1 MTPSGLPRGGGERVD
16 AGKALKQAPGPSGGR
31 RHTAPALQ
39 GVDSSSSS
47 AAPPSLFP
55 ILASF
60 TSPVFCHQLGLNSSM
75 KPIGSSSSASPL
87 ASWTD
92 AATAGRARGL
102 DSHRRKWTTFSR
114 GQLLELQRVFAALP
128 YPDISTHERLAWVT
142 HLPEG
147 KIQVWSQNHWAK
159 KIKNRK
165 LEGLNPR
172 PEVTPPHKSSYSL
185 PDTLQQP
192 CEPRRLGQPQPSNST
207 PVCSHSSCP
216 APSLGPGQGWAGA
229 KAAVPRG
236 LAGASE
242 AHPSLKETTPQTSL
256 GSLSDLIY
264 ASAVITNLDHS

>member
-1 MTPSGLPRGGGERVD
+1 M
-16 AGKALKQAPGPSGGR
+16 A
-31 RHTAPALQ
+31 
-39 GVDSSSSS
+39 
-47 AAPPSLFP
+47 
-55 ILASF
+55 
-60 TSPVFCHQLGLNSSM
+60 N
-75 KPIGSSSSASPL
+75 
-87 ASWTD
+87 WTD

-102 DSHRRKWTTFSR
+102 DSHRRKRTTFSR

-128 YPDISTHERLAWVT
+128 YPDISTHERLAQVT
-142 HLPEG
+142 RLPEG

-172 PEVTPPHKSSYSL
+172 PEVTPPPKSSCSL
-185 PDTLQQP
+185 PLFSSPAALQTGTASTLQQHT
-192 CEPRRLGQPQPSNST
+192 S
-207 PVCSHSSCP
+207 VCSHSSCP

-229 KAAVPRG
+229 KAAAPWG